1 MGCHPSHW
9 LHIFQTGWN
18 LLPVALGW
26 FSNLAS
32 NKIARRWVLLWF
44 HPSNNDPFVSRN
56 STCLACW
63 ATPSAKRLRA
73 CPRIGLRWVTAN
85 CHGLILRASQWHRA
99 SWFQSRRLGNWKNM
113 MHWIHCPY
121 CPWRAPPNLRWLMV
135 TFHESWPFVGAAR
148 FESIGDKP
156 FNCGRYLRIRLV
168 KIRWVMRSHWIA
180 SNMVSFHS
188 NDSSARSVHSFWTY
202 LSFRVLWRQV
212 PVGRRWLKRC
222 PVGNSMWLVFK
233 GLGDVKSP
241 VLTHFFT
248 TLQHHVR
255 GYFPFWKF
263 FCLIA
268 RTLYIYILKNAIHHC
283 CFVIPGA
290 ID

>member
-85 CHGLILRASQWHRA
+85 CHGLILRASQWHGA
-99 SWFQSRRLGNWKNM
+99 SWFQSRRLWNWKNM

-121 CPWRAPPNLRWLMV
+121 CPWQAPRNLRWLMV

-148 FESIGDKP
+148 FESIWDKP
-156 FNCGRYLRIRLV
+156 FNCGRYLHIRLV
-168 KIRWVMRSHWIA
+168 KIRWSMCSQLIA

-188 NDSSARSVHSFWTY
+188 NENSARSVHSFWTY
-202 LSFRVLWRQV
+202 
-212 PVGRRWLKRC
+212 
-222 PVGNSMWLVFK
+222 
-233 GLGDVKSP
+233 
-241 VLTHFFT
+241 
-248 TLQHHVR
+248 
-255 GYFPFWKF
+255 Y
-263 FCLIA
+263 
-268 RTLYIYILKNAIHHC
+268 
-283 CFVIPGA
+283 
-290 ID
+290 